1 MIAQIENFFTTIF
14 SSRDDERLNR
24 FGEESVLRLP
34 LERTAL
40 EQISYTNWL
49 YGGGITKTLEEIR
62 HTQLLEEE
70 EQSMRFDY
78 EDNSFCIRQT
88 IDTKLD
94 EFYFLFDY
102 VKEIYL
108 GEGYR
113 VTDAIKESKS
123 DLDRYIETERY
134 VLIDSSTHHL
144 VKLEIISEHG
154 QPLKIVGWGYPTDDD
169 VSHVNQPRFFKIVS
183 EIFDKVY

>member
-14 SSRDDERLNR
+14 SSRDSELLNR
-24 FGEESVLRLP
+24 FNGDSVLRLP

-49 YGGGITKTLEEIR
+49 YGGGITQTLEEIR
-62 HTQLLEEE
+62 NYRLLEDEE
-70 EQSMRFDY
+70 CCMLFNSEN
-78 EDNSFCIRQT
+78 NSFCIRQT
-88 IDTKLD
+88 METELD

-102 VKEIYL
+102 IKEIYL

-113 VTDAIKESKS
+113 LTDAIKESKS
-123 DLDRYIETERY
+123 AKDRYIETERY
-134 VLIDSSTHHL
+134 VLIDSDTHHL

-169 VSHVNQPRFFKIVS
+169 ISHVNQPRFFKIVK
-183 EIFDKVY
+183 EIFEKVY